1 MPTKL
6 DRVLTSSGKRFRT
19 QIPKLSPT
27 PFFLLLLF
35 LFVGSVFGRTG
46 QNFLLCV
53 TWVVTQA
60 ACNQCRKNLP
70 VLTGECSRNK
80 DFLIM
85 KFRVC
90 GLDMSCAFEIEAM
103 VDISEQVKSSAFHPL
118 KAF

>member
-6 DRVLTSSGKRFRT
+6 DRVLTSSGKRFRP

-27 PFFLLLLF
+27 PFFLLL
-35 LFVGSVFGRTG
+35 
-46 QNFLLCV
+46 
-53 TWVVTQA
+53 
-60 ACNQCRKNLP
+60 QCRKNLP
-70 VLTGECSRNK
+70 ALTGECSRNK

-90 GLDMSCAFEIEAM
+90 GLDMSCAFENEAM